1 MKQHKN
7 MLRQHQWSKL
17 VFALLSANFIFHAPV
32 FAQNNIETI
41 VVSGSRFEEN
51 IERVPAN
58 IQVITK
64 EQIKQSSSTNLA
76 EVLQQVGNVP
86 MSNQSGSL
94 LGIGATP
101 DIGGY
106 GVNASSNTLVLVDG
120 VRINPIDSSIAPLN
134 SVPLNAIERIEI
146 TNGGASVQYG
156 NNATGGVIN
165 IITKEGNQQSSQAS
179 LTYGSFGTIIGDAS
193 LRKRQDDTSLFIS
206 ANSSKTN
213 GWRENS
219 DALSNSFKG
228 RLTQYLGGEDNVFIE
243 ASAYHSQASSPYAI
257 LNAEVGNGN
266 PYFSDPYQKGNGI
279 VQDGSSARVGIAKSI
294 SQNFLFEME
303 ASYGNTSTTSVANS
317 YNLAGDFYTKNTS
330 LQDKRQIDLTPRL
343 KANWERWGISVM
355 GIDYNQSDAGS
366 SYPTSTPLPLSH
378 VNLKNRSIYFLHN
391 LNINEQFEIVGGVRR
406 QIQDV
411 TMNSLNNSFGFPD
424 GNYLASFA
432 ANAYDIGLNYRY
444 LTGQRLYVKFN
455 QSYRFA
461 NTDEYYG
468 YDPLINQPFF
478 NGLVLRP
485 QINKTYEAGGDFTY
499 ESSKLNVSIFNTN
512 SQDEIRYDPISGNNI
527 NDAAIR
533 RVGVNFNESTN
544 LSPHLNFG
552 FGARYQRA
560 VYTDGINNGYL
571 VSFVPQFVLNLRARY
586 QFDNQLAFGGVVN
599 YVGSQYYDGDQ
610 QNAYNKMPSY
620 AFGDIY
626 AEYRVRAWEARFTVR
641 NVSNT
646 QYAVYGNNQVS
657 YGAPYGP
664 YNYQPAPPRSFFVT
678 LKYNF
683 DL

>member
-1 MKQHKN
+1 MP
-7 MLRQHQWSKL
+7 RQHQWSK
-17 VFALLSANFIFHAPV
+17 FALTLFITSFIFHNPV

-41 VVSGSRFEEN
+41 VVSGSRFEESVDR
-51 IERVPAN
+51 IPAN

-64 EQIKQSSSTNLA
+64 EQIKQSSSNNLA

-86 MSNQSGSL
+86 MSNQSGGL

-146 TNGGASVQYG
+146 TNGVASVQYG

-193 LRKRQDDTSLFIS
+193 LRKRQNDTSLFIS

-219 DALSNSFKG
+219 DALSDAFKG
-228 RLTQYLGGEDNVFIE
+228 RLTQYLGGKDNIFIE
-243 ASAYHSQASSPYAI
+243 ASAYHSQASTPYGI
-257 LNAEVGNGN
+257 LNSEVGNGN
-266 PYFSDPYQKGNGI
+266 PYFFDAYQKGNGI

-294 SQNFLFEME
+294 SQDFLVEME
-303 ASYGNTSTTSVANS
+303 ASYGNTSTVSIANS
-317 YNLAGDFYTKNTS
+317 YNIAGNFYTQNTS
-330 LQDKRQIDLTPRL
+330 LQDKRQIDLTPRI
-343 KANWERWGISVM
+343 KANWERWGTSVM

-391 LNINEQFEIVGGVRR
+391 LNINEQFEIVGGFRR
-406 QIQDV
+406 QVQEV
-411 TMNSLNNSFGFPD
+411 AMNSLNNSFGFPN
-424 GNYLASFA
+424 GNYASSFS

-444 LTGQRLYVKFN
+444 LTGQRLYLKFN

-468 YDPLINQPFF
+468 FDPLTFKPFF

-485 QINKTYEAGGDFTY
+485 QINKTYEAGGDFSY

-533 RVGVNFNESTN
+533 RVGINLNESTN
-544 LSPHLNFG
+544 FSPNLNFG

-560 VYTDGINNGYL
+560 VYADGVNNAYL
-571 VSFVPQFVLNLRARY
+571 VSFVPQLILNLRARY
-586 QFDNQLAFGGVVN
+586 QFDNQIAFGGVVN

-626 AEYRVRAWEARFTVR
+626 AEYRLRAWETRFTVR

-646 QYAVYGNNQVS
+646 QYAVYGNNQAS